1 MSPKVTTDSPSNTAP
16 YQLIKGNDPVSMSPR
31 NDEMIKG
38 SRMEKHASKDY
49 INIDSK
55 SRLVLIFTC
64 FIFKISYRSS

>member
-16 YQLIKGNDPVSMSPR
+16 YQLIRGNDPASMSPR